1 MLILYV
7 EDNFENKLFVR
18 RVIESMGHEMLEA
31 ENGLDS
37 LAIAAERVPDL
48 ILMDVN
54 IPGMDGLETTSRMK
68 QNPRLA
74 HIPVIALTANAMKG
88 DRERCLSAGCDGYMQ
103 KPVGVSDLRR
113 EITRY
118 AQPKANP
125 TGK

>member
-37 LAIAAERVPDL
+37 LAIAAEKIPDL

-54 IPGMDGLETTSRMK
+54 IPGMDGLETTTRMK

-88 DRERCLSAGCDGYMQ
+88 DRERCLAAGCDGYMQ

-118 AQPKANP
+118 AQLNP
-125 TGK
+125 NSNK